1 MYLSKWIFPMK
12 RHTSLYLFVTKY
24 SFGNNCVNWIRKD
37 ASCKTL
43 SLKIF
48 INGTGSDT
56 NKFYSPPFEN
66 MLWIIAI
73 RAKACS
79 KWKYLSRHLLT
90 PQFGVQ
96 LNVKGSANWH
106 PHLVTSIIRQT
117 VIDKCVFEMQ
127 IQIIKLQI
135 KVIQNTNTNN
145 IEYKYKWLWST
156 PCHIHHQANC
166 NWQMWGRGGIWQI
179 QDIHEFSGWLKM

>member
-1 MYLSKWIFPMK
+1 MHLISEKEGKNTKFLMYLSKWIFPMK

-24 SFGNNCVNWIRKD
+24 SFGNISVNWIRKD

-56 NKFYSPPFEN
+56 NKFYSPTFEN
-66 MLWIIAI
+66 MLWIIAM

-117 VIDKCVFEMQ
+117 VIDKCGAEVEFGKF
-127 IQIIKLQI
+127 KLF
-135 KVIQNTNTNN
+135 TNSRVD
-145 IEYKYKWLWST
+145 W
-156 PCHIHHQANC
+156 NC
-166 NWQMWGRGGIWQI
+166 K
-179 QDIHEFSGWLKM
+179 S

>member
-1 MYLSKWIFPMK
+1 MPRLTTWVINHWLSALFYNWNHHTIQSTTTSASHTWKGGQEYSIFK
-12 RHTSLYLFVTKY
+12 CTSQNEFAQCKGTLRFITKY
-24 SFGNNCVNWIRKD
+24 SFGNISVNWIRKD

-48 INGTGSDT
+48 INGTGTGT

-66 MLWIIAI
+66 TIWIIAM

-117 VIDKCVFEMQ
+117 VIDKCGAEVEFGKFK
-127 IQIIKLQI
+127 IF
-135 KVIQNTNTNN
+135 TNSRVDW
-145 IEYKYKWLWST
+145 KCK
-156 PCHIHHQANC
+156 
-166 NWQMWGRGGIWQI
+166 
-179 QDIHEFSGWLKM
+179 F

>member
-1 MYLSKWIFPMK
+1 MHLISEKDGKNTKFLIYLSKWICPMQS
-12 RHTSLYLFVTKY
+12 HTSLYLFVTKY
-24 SFGNNCVNWIRKD
+24 SFGNISVNWIRKD
-37 ASCKTL
+37 AQCKTL

-56 NKFYSPPFEN
+56 NKFYSPPCEN
-66 MLWIIAI
+66 MLWNIAM

-117 VIDKCVFEMQ
+117 VIDKCGAEV
-127 IQIIKLQI
+127 
-135 KVIQNTNTNN
+135 
-145 IEYKYKWLWST
+145 
-156 PCHIHHQANC
+156 
-166 NWQMWGRGGIWQI
+166 
-179 QDIHEFSGWLKM
+179 EFGKFKIFMNSRVDWKCKS